1 MQLWHQPNEALYV
14 ARRSP
19 PLFRFRVSIYRWI
32 HFTEVVLGISI
43 FLDPPRSIS
52 TINHIFAFRY
62 FLGQAVHD
70 VQQNNVQLQDATK
83 IQFPLNFT
91 LFLLHLQA
99 ISLPFF

>member
-32 HFTEVVLGISI
+32 HFTEVVLGLSI

-62 FLGQAVHD
+62 FLGFPGQTGAKSIYVHIFSYR
-70 VQQNNVQLQDATK
+70 LK
-83 IQFPLNFT
+83 HRMI
-91 LFLLHLQA
+91 
-99 ISLPFF
+99 I